1 MIQRQSNASYSN
13 SIPKPGTVPTNPP
26 LQNTLS
32 ISIDQRLIP
41 KIQGYLR
48 TAEALQKVAIGTSEL
63 VSQYIPKKKLI
74 EEELI
79 N

>member
-1 MIQRQSNASYSN
+1 MIQRQSNASYFN
-13 SIPKPGTVPTNPP
+13 SIPEPGTVPTNLPP
-26 LQNTLS
+26 QNTLS

-48 TAEALQKVAIGTSEL
+48 TAEALQKVAAGTSEL
-63 VSQYIPKKKLI
+63 VSRYIPKKLI
-74 EEELI
+74 EKGLI